1 MTSAAALTACLNGA
15 RLPREHPALPVTPA
29 ELARAAA
36 AAVAAGA
43 RDVHLHVKDAGGRDV
58 LDAGPLAAALDAVR
72 AAVAGAAGGR

>member
-1 MTSAAALTACLNGA
+1 MDALPPLTACLNGA

-29 ELARAAA
+29 QMAQEAA

-43 RDVHLHVKDAGGRDV
+43 DDLHLHAKDAQGRDV